1 MTLRVLI
8 ADDEPPARRKL
19 ASHLREEPDVE
30 VVGEAADGFE
40 AVAKVAS
47 LAPDLLFLDVQMPGL
62 GGLEVV
68 EAVGPA
74 VMPPVVFVTA
84 FDEYAVR
91 AFELE
96 AIDYL
101 LKPYDAERLR
111 RTMDRV
117 RRRLHERPAA
127 APALERL
134 VAALRPRGRH
144 LERFVVRQEEK
155 VLLVPART
163 VIRLEAEGNY
173 VKLHTLQG
181 SHLVRDTLARLEER
195 LDPRRFARVHRSE
208 IVAVDA
214 VRELLPWS
222 HGDFIAVL
230 ANGTQVRVSR
240 RYQARLL
247 GEDVGP
253 AQR

>member
-1 MTLRVLI
+1 MTLRVLV

-19 ASHLREEPDVE
+19 LGHLREEPDVE
-30 VVGEAADGFE
+30 VAGEAANGLE
-40 AVAKVAS
+40 AVERIGS
-47 LAPDLLFLDVQMPGL
+47 LAPDLVFLDVAMPGL
-62 GGLEVV
+62 SGLEVV

-74 VMPPVVFVTA
+74 AMPPVVFVTA

-96 AIDYL
+96 ALDYL
-101 LKPYDAERLR
+101 LKPYDAERFR
-111 RTMDRV
+111 KAMERV
-117 RRRLHERPAA
+117 RRRLSAPPAGA
-127 APALERL
+127 AALERL
-134 VAALRPRGRH
+134 VAALRPREH
-144 LERFVVRQEEK
+144 LARFVVREGEK
-155 VLLVPART
+155 VLLVPARE

-173 VKLHTLQG
+173 VRLHTAAA

-222 HGDFIAVL
+222 HGDLVAVL
-230 ANGTQVRVSR
+230 RNGAQVRVSR
-240 RYQARLL
+240 RYQERLL
-247 GEDVGP
+247 GEKPGG
-253 AQR
+253 

>member
-1 MTLRVLI
+1 MTLRVLL

-19 ASHLREEPDVE
+19 AAHLREEPDVE
-30 VVGEAADGFE
+30 VVGEAADGLE

-68 EAVGPA
+68 EAVGPEA
-74 VMPPVVFVTA
+74 MPPVVFVTA

-96 AIDYL
+96 ALDYL
-101 LKPYDAERLR
+101 LKPYDAERFR
-111 RTMDRV
+111 RTMERV
-117 RRRLHERPAA
+117 RRRLAEPAGTG
-127 APALERL
+127 PALERL
-134 VAALRPRGRH
+134 VAALRPRGRF
-144 LERFVVRQEEK
+144 LERLVVREAER
-155 VLLVPART
+155 VLLVPIRS

-173 VKLHTLQG
+173 VKVHTLEG
-181 SHLVRDTLARLEER
+181 SHLLREPLARLEER

-208 IVAVDA
+208 IVAIDA

-247 GEDVGP
+247 GEDAGP
-253 AQR
+253 ART